1 MTPVMSETGAF
12 AGDQFRLRSVD
23 LILGPAPDL
32 PTLFGAL
39 ADAAAAANL
48 VPHVVHCDED
58 RDGFRLVASCD
69 TDTTGATLEG
79 ILRILRRDAAAATAA

>member
-1 MTPVMSETGAF
+1 MTPLTTATDALGTEW
-12 AGDQFRLRSVD
+12 RLRSVD
-23 LILGPAPDL
+23 LVLGPAPDL

-39 ADAAAAANL
+39 AAAATAANL

-69 TDTTGATLEG
+69 TDTTGITMEG
-79 ILRILRRDAAAATAA
+79 IVRILRGDAATATAA